1 MDAKYINY
9 LLLIKGNFAYFF
21 DKNSKLSTIERT
33 KLNKKTFP
41 NYRGFYYTYLKL
53 EIDGI
58 TESEYIEFVLSHLKE
73 GDSFEKFSNILH
85 NQETKKLYLTNYVL
99 KGKDNMS
106 YFFDEN
112 GIFSSLPYKETTCP
126 NYKNVNP
133 EGNHTGVCTGHV
145 PKLWDSSIKRIKYII
160 NLLNI
165 GDSFEKFNALVNDPN
180 ITVSKTKPL
189 EIDQFI
195 TKISN
200 PDIRC
205 SSDNPNKNTFDFID
219 IEVFFLTTIDKK
231 LAKSFIENNFL
242 KIFNK
247 VQQVLKSSKKY
258 KKYDVPINFLKCS
271 CKVDHASSSIHF
283 LFSLKEL
290 PEHNKDNS
298 DQIIP
303 NMNDR
308 NSGQDR

>member
-9 LLLIKGNFAYFF
+9 ILLIKGNNAYYF
-21 DKNSKLSTIERT
+21 DKNGQFSTIERR
-33 KLNKKTFP
+33 KLNRKTFS
-41 NYRGFYYTYLKL
+41 NYSGYYHTHLRI

-58 TESEYIEFVLSHLKE
+58 TENEYIEFVLSHLKE
-73 GDSFEKFSNILH
+73 GDSFEEFSNILH

-112 GIFSSLPYKETTCP
+112 GIFSSLPYKETTYP

-145 PKLWDSSIKRIKYII
+145 PKLWDSSIQRIKYII
-160 NLLNI
+160 NLLDI
-165 GDSFEKFNALVNDPN
+165 GDSFERFSALIDDPN
-180 ITVSKTKPL
+180 ITVSKTRPL

-195 TKISN
+195 TRISN

-205 SSDNPNKNTFDFID
+205 SFDNPNKNTFDFID

-231 LAKSFIENNFL
+231 IAKNFIKKHL
-242 KIFNK
+242 SRIFNK
-247 VQQVLKSSKKY
+247 VLQVLRSSKKY
-258 KKYDVPINFLKCS
+258 EKYDVPINFLKCS
-271 CKVDHASSSIHF
+271 YKVDFASSSIHF

-290 PEHNKDNS
+290 PEQNKDGS
-298 DQIIP
+298 DQNTTNIK
-303 NMNDR
+303 DR